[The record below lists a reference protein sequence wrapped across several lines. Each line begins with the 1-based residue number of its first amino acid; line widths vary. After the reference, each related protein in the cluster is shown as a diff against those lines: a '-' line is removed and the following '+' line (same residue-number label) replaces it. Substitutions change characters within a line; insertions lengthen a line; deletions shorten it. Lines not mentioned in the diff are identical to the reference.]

1 MRMFNPFGKGQP
13 GGAPL
18 AQANGQEPPPS
29 TNRPEAPAPASKE
42 AAIDDLKRKLDE
54 LQGQLAELS
63 KKS

>member
-1 MRMFNPFGKGQP
+1 M
-13 GGAPL
+13 AP
-18 AQANGQEPPPS
+18 AQANGQEPPKS
-29 TNRPEAPAPASKE
+29 EAPSAAGND

>member
-1 MRMFNPFGKGQP
+1 MRIVRSKGTRPTP
-13 GGAPL
+13 G
-18 AQANGQEPPPS
+18 QANGQEPPKAD
-29 TNRPEAPAPASKE
+29 TQAAPGSD